1 MLTAPLDDIIIKV
14 KTKYISNITTLLK
27 RSAIQNNASV
37 DPMDYVNIT
46 GEVISIPKSITK
58 RFDYEGYSTDN
69 IKVGDTAIFSYHVIG
84 EQWITEDQKIEF
96 KNRIWYN
103 GQEYFRCNI
112 MDLFGV
118 IRDDKVI
125 MLNGYVMATT
135 FPETKIILAASS
147 KKEKGVV
154 SSVIMNIGYPK
165 SNKNSIDAKQGDTI
179 LFNPL
184 KAQKYQ
190 INDKPFII
198 LSQHHIMAK
207 ES

>member
-1 MLTAPLDDIIIKV
+1 MLTAPLDDVIVKV

-37 DPMDYVNIT
+37 DPLDFVNIT
-46 GEVISIPKSITK
+46 GEIVSIPKAITK
-58 RFDYEGYSTDN
+58 RFDYEGYSLEH
-69 IKVGDTAIFSYHVIG
+69 IKVGDIAIFSYHVIG

-96 KNRIWYN
+96 KNRIWYD

-118 IRDDKVI
+118 IRDGKVI
-125 MLNGYVMATT
+125 MLNGYVMATP
-135 FPETKIILAASS
+135 FPESKIIVAASM
-147 KKEKGVV
+147 KKTKGVV
-154 SSVIMNIGYPK
+154 KSEVMNIGYPK
-165 SNKNSIDAKQGDTI
+165 SNKKCIDAMQGDTI
-179 LFNPL
+179 LFNPMV
-184 KAQKYQ
+184 AQKYQ

-207 ES
+207 EA

>member
-1 MLTAPLDDIIIKV
+1 MLIAPLDNVLIKV

-37 DPMDYVNIT
+37 DPLDYVNIT
-46 GEVISIPKSITK
+46 GEVVSIPKAITK
-58 RFDYEGYSTDN
+58 RFDYEGFSLEN
-69 IKVGDTAIFSYHVIG
+69 IKIGDIAIFSYHVIG
-84 EQWITEDQKIEF
+84 EQWITEDSKIEY
-96 KNRIWYN
+96 KNRIWYD
-103 GQEYFRCNI
+103 GEEYFACNI

-118 IRDDKVI
+118 IRNGEVI

-135 FPETKIILAASS
+135 FPEKKIIVAATS

-154 SSVIMNIGYPK
+154 SSVVMNIGCPK
-165 SNKNSIDAKQGDTI
+165 SNKKSIDAKQGDTI
-179 LFNPL
+179 YFNPMI
-184 KAQKYQ
+184 AQKYQ

-207 ES
+207 EA

>member
-1 MLTAPLDDIIIKV
+1 MLTAPLDDILIKV

-37 DPMDYVNIT
+37 DPLDYVNIT
-46 GEVISIPKSITK
+46 GEVVSISKSITK

-69 IKVGDTAIFSYHVIG
+69 IKVGDIAIFSYHVIG

-96 KNRIWYN
+96 KNRIWYE

-112 MDLFGV
+112 MDLFAV
-118 IRDDKVI
+118 IRDEKVI

-147 KKEKGVV
+147 KKTKGIVRSVV
-154 SSVIMNIGYPK
+154 MNIGYPK
-165 SNKNSIDAKQGDTI
+165 SNKKCIDAKQGDTI
-179 LFNPL
+179 LFNPM

-207 ES
+207 EA